1 MARLNVLIIDDHVV
15 TASGLKLIIVNEF
28 PTSNCEI
35 AQTVSDGWA
44 LFERNKYDLIVL
56 DMNIPGASITT
67 LIDNI
72 KLKKPTQKIMIF
84 SMNPETVFAKRFL
97 KMGVKGF
104 VNKEN
109 PPEVVVSA
117 IRTILANGM
126 YLSDKL
132 VQKISDDFLFSRTD
146 NPFDKL
152 SQREL
157 EVCAYLIK
165 GYTLS
170 DISTIMQLHKSTIG
184 THRTRIFEKLGI
196 KKIFELRELA
206 SEYNIPLY
214 D

>member
-1 MARLNVLIIDDHVV
+1 
-15 TASGLKLIIVNEF
+15 
-28 PTSNCEI
+28 
-35 AQTVSDGWA
+35 
-44 LFERNKYDLIVL
+44 
-56 DMNIPGASITT
+56 
-67 LIDNI
+67 
-72 KLKKPTQKIMIF
+72 
-84 SMNPETVFAKRFL
+84 
-97 KMGVKGF
+97 
-104 VNKEN
+104 
-109 PPEVVVSA
+109 VVSA

-170 DISTIMQLHKSTIG
+170 DVSDIMQLHKSTIG
-184 THRTRIFEKLGI
+184 THRSRIFEKLGI